1 MEDERCRRRG
11 SPNWRCSERALP
23 GKTLCEKHL
32 FCQLIRN
39 RVKTARL
46 AEGRDGEVGRPSG
59 KQKLA
64 AAGEEMVGGGGKEDR
79 GFSGEILAAGEGG
92 GGEVVG
98 GGEMPEGFG
107 GGMWGWFGGDE
118 GGNDG
123 NALGSGGVM
132 GGSAGDGNG
141 REVDG
146 GGVGERGVASG
157 NWATGRGNGGGVVES
172 GGDGDWVSSGGIGG
186 CSREEAGGNGSGDV
200 RLIESLAGH
209 SGGNEGG
216 GEEVVKGGEDSGRA
230 AGGGGLVGYPKEVTG
245 GIGGNSGGSGGG
257 IGGIES
263 RSDGN
268 GHGDDVGEKKK
279 RRGRPR
285 GSKTRRKGEEVP
297 GQSRES
303 TGGNGG
309 GNDGNGCNASGNIG
323 GDEIVVLKKRK
334 LGRPKGSKT
343 RRNVIDG
350 EIVELPIGNWGGSEV
365 IGGLSSGN
373 GRGEIEGTGD
383 LSGGSGRGSGEGIG
397 GLPGGDGS
405 GGEIMVKRRKLG
417 RPKGSNTRR
426 RIPDGRE
433 LQVWAGETVENDGL
447 ALDLEGNRWKS
458 GAFHGGNNGEGW
470 KVKHGRGRPKGWKK
484 KGRKR
489 KVFYGGELRALEG
502 VKKRGR
508 KRKIVDG
515 EELWDLK
522 GLEKRG
528 RKGGIFYGKELQ
540 GSSCEARMVD
550 LLATLQS
557 FAPYSGAVLAEY
569 IKKQYAAIT
578 SVPSKQKVWRQPDLA
593 KMVGL
598 LATLRDVVPYRGE
611 VLAENFLYFKW
622 RSSISA
628 LEYLA
633 PCRGG
638 VLAEYFMYRERSSSI
653 PYDDIY
659 KCEFDEA
666 PLVTEEIQDQSV
678 QGIRV
683 NEGPSHSEGI
693 GVGEGP
699 SSTEGI
705 QGQYG
710 GAAGGNDGG
719 KLGAKEFLGGF
730 GAFAR
735 QKDGGYGFSRLK
747 NKCRRLKGSNNGEE
761 IGGWSGEAS
770 RENGPQKE
778 IQGWSSEACCRND
791 GDEMVSLRGRC
802 DRPNSSED
810 WMNELNRSGGA
821 TCTIDRRSEII
832 SSEGKCGWPQVIENK
847 RTILAAEQDG
857 IIPFEVTGWNDMGDE
872 TEGLENKKSGLIAI
886 EDRGLPG
893 EVIGRDEKP
902 NEIFRQKAKRG
913 RPKGSKNR
921 IPCIPKEEQSQAT
934 ASNFLGGNNSGDVN
948 ISWKRKPGRPK
959 GSKNKKVILNGE
971 ALNKI
976 PMLNQEHQMPVSKI
990 EEDLNKE
997 GSLQVEYVR
1006 DCGNAQMSN
1015 GELLTDTGNV
1025 HKRPRGRPKKLKDH
1039 RGESNCIKE
1048 GKFNENGLANSGLS
1062 DASNGKREQR
1072 SLMCHQCL
1080 RHAKSGVVVCS
1091 SCKKKRY
1098 CYECLAKWYPE
1109 KTREDI
1115 RNACPFCRCICN
1127 CRMCL
1132 KQDLVVMT
1140 GHGEA
1145 DTNIKLQKLLY
1156 LLDRTLPLLR
1166 HIHGEQSSEIHVE
1179 AQIRG
1184 AQLTE
1189 EDIMRSILDKDDRV
1203 YCDNCNTS
1211 IVNLHRSCPN
1221 PDCSYDLCLTCCRE
1235 LRKGLQPEVKGRIP
1249 AHDERYGWE
1258 MNMDGS
1264 IPCPPKARGGC
1275 GTETLELR
1283 RIFEP
1288 NWVDHLI
1295 KSAEDLTMNFGSPDI
1310 DFSQGCSLCLP
1321 TASTGS
1327 GEKHCE
1333 VRRAAFRE
1341 NSHDDFLYC
1350 PNSACLG
1357 DNEIEHFQMHWMR
1370 GEPVIVRNVL
1380 EKTSGLSWDPMVMW
1394 RAFRG
1399 ATKVLKED
1407 ALSVKAIDC
1416 FDWCEVQINIFQ
1428 FFKGYLQGRR
1438 HKSGWPEMLKLKDWP
1453 PSNSFDECLPRHG
1466 AEFIA
1471 MLPYSDYTNPKS
1483 GLLNLATKL
1492 PDVLKPDLGPKTYIA
1507 YGSLEEL
1514 GRGNSVT
1521 KLHCDIS
1528 DAVNV
1533 LTHTAKVNI
1542 TPLQSKIMNK
1552 LQKKYEAE
1560 DLLELYGGAHDASD
1574 TTGKETTEQSQKDET
1589 MDCVYS
1595 AKENTVGIDSLF
1607 LGSLNEKEEKHSEQ
1621 EDRRTL
1627 PLLDSMVMVNCEKQS
1642 VGDLNTE
1649 FQICDLEKHES
1660 NLSLLE
1666 KDCGITH
1673 FWSGNG
1679 FDAKN
1684 ARTERGLCNQEYF
1697 HLSNEKAEMR
1707 FVSEKS
1713 PLEATFS
1720 GNEANHSES
1729 MKPGSSNVRDS
1740 VQSNDH
1746 SEVAYGGAVWDI
1758 FRRQDVPKLI
1768 EFLRKHQK
1776 EFRHINNLPVDSV
1789 IHPIHDQ
1796 TLYLTER
1803 HKKQLKE
1810 EYNVEPWTFE
1820 QYLGEAVFIPAGCPH
1835 QVRNRQSCIKVALDF
1850 VSPDNVQECIRLT
1863 EEFRLLP
1870 KDHRAKEDKLEVKKM
1885 ALYAVNVAVD
1895 EAKNLISKL
1904 E

>member
-141 REVDG
+141 GEVDG

-857 IIPFEVTGWNDMGDE
+857 IIPFEVSGWNDMGDE

-976 PMLNQEHQMPVSKI
+976 PMPNQEHQMPVSKI

-1015 GELLTDTGNV
+1015 GELLTDTDNV

-1062 DASNGKREQR
+1062 
-1072 SLMCHQCL
+1072 
-1080 RHAKSGVVVCS
+1080 VS
-1091 SCKKKRY
+1091 SS
-1098 CYECLAKWYPE
+1098 
-1109 KTREDI
+1109 
-1115 RNACPFCRCICN
+1115 
-1127 CRMCL
+1127 
-1132 KQDLVVMT
+1132 
-1140 GHGEA
+1140 
-1145 DTNIKLQKLLY
+1145 
-1156 LLDRTLPLLR
+1156 
-1166 HIHGEQSSEIHVE
+1166 QS
-1179 AQIRG
+1179 
-1184 AQLTE
+1184 
-1189 EDIMRSILDKDDRV
+1189 
-1203 YCDNCNTS
+1203 
-1211 IVNLHRSCPN
+1211 
-1221 PDCSYDLCLTCCRE
+1221 
-1235 LRKGLQPEVKGRIP
+1235 
-1249 AHDERYGWE
+1249 
-1258 MNMDGS
+1258 
-1264 IPCPPKARGGC
+1264 
-1275 GTETLELR
+1275 
-1283 RIFEP
+1283 IF
-1288 NWVDHLI
+1288 
-1295 KSAEDLTMNFGSPDI
+1295 
-1310 DFSQGCSLCLP
+1310 
-1321 TASTGS
+1321 
-1327 GEKHCE
+1327 
-1333 VRRAAFRE
+1333 
-1341 NSHDDFLYC
+1341 
-1350 PNSACLG
+1350 
-1357 DNEIEHFQMHWMR
+1357 
-1370 GEPVIVRNVL
+1370 
-1380 EKTSGLSWDPMVMW
+1380 
-1394 RAFRG
+1394 
-1399 ATKVLKED
+1399 
-1407 ALSVKAIDC
+1407 
-1416 FDWCEVQINIFQ
+1416 
-1428 FFKGYLQGRR
+1428 
-1438 HKSGWPEMLKLKDWP
+1438 
-1453 PSNSFDECLPRHG
+1453 
-1466 AEFIA
+1466 
-1471 MLPYSDYTNPKS
+1471 
-1483 GLLNLATKL
+1483 
-1492 PDVLKPDLGPKTYIA
+1492 
-1507 YGSLEEL
+1507 
-1514 GRGNSVT
+1514 
-1521 KLHCDIS
+1521 
-1528 DAVNV
+1528 
-1533 LTHTAKVNI
+1533 
-1542 TPLQSKIMNK
+1542 
-1552 LQKKYEAE
+1552 
-1560 DLLELYGGAHDASD
+1560 
-1574 TTGKETTEQSQKDET
+1574 TT
-1589 MDCVYS
+1589 
-1595 AKENTVGIDSLF
+1595 
-1607 LGSLNEKEEKHSEQ
+1607 
-1621 EDRRTL
+1621 
-1627 PLLDSMVMVNCEKQS
+1627 
-1642 VGDLNTE
+1642 
-1649 FQICDLEKHES
+1649 
-1660 NLSLLE
+1660 
-1666 KDCGITH
+1666 
-1673 FWSGNG
+1673 
-1679 FDAKN
+1679 
-1684 ARTERGLCNQEYF
+1684 
-1697 HLSNEKAEMR
+1697 
-1707 FVSEKS
+1707 
-1713 PLEATFS
+1713 
-1720 GNEANHSES
+1720 
-1729 MKPGSSNVRDS
+1729 
-1740 VQSNDH
+1740 
-1746 SEVAYGGAVWDI
+1746 
-1758 FRRQDVPKLI
+1758 
-1768 EFLRKHQK
+1768 
-1776 EFRHINNLPVDSV
+1776 
-1789 IHPIHDQ
+1789 
-1796 TLYLTER
+1796 
-1803 HKKQLKE
+1803 
-1810 EYNVEPWTFE
+1810 
-1820 QYLGEAVFIPAGCPH
+1820 
-1835 QVRNRQSCIKVALDF
+1835 
-1850 VSPDNVQECIRLT
+1850 
-1863 EEFRLLP
+1863 
-1870 KDHRAKEDKLEVKKM
+1870 
-1885 ALYAVNVAVD
+1885 
-1895 EAKNLISKL
+1895 
-1904 E
+1904 